1 MALRDK
7 TKYTGVYTRTSKTK
21 RYLGKADVCFEIT
34 YKVGP
39 KLIWEKVGWKS
50 EGYTAVLASEIRAER
65 IRVSRH
71 PDQFPSPPKADPLT
85 RHPRV
90 SSIML
95 SVVFGLLMLA
105 ASPSLCHSHPARL

>member
-50 EGYTAVLASEIRAER
+50 EGYTPLSWQVKSGRN
-65 IRVSRH
+65 VS
-71 PDQFPSPPKADPLT
+71 
-85 RHPRV
+85 V
-90 SSIML
+90 
-95 SVVFGLLMLA
+95 
-105 ASPSLCHSHPARL
+105 

>member
-39 KLIWEKVGWKS
+39 KK
-50 EGYTAVLASEIRAER
+50 
-65 IRVSRH
+65 
-71 PDQFPSPPKADPLT
+71 
-85 RHPRV
+85 
-90 SSIML
+90 
-95 SVVFGLLMLA
+95 
-105 ASPSLCHSHPARL
+105 